1 MLNYSRQ
8 RSSDPNDSEANSML
22 ESLQAFVENICALHQ
37 EIKTIMTL
45 KINKSL
51 NESEIENRIL
61 MVRSIWVD
69 LYSKMLENDVEVR
82 ILADNNQTKVVRVL
96 LIIICEL
103 PDLESIEVQEIKSDF
118 VIQGRLGLP

>member
-1 MLNYSRQ
+1 
-8 RSSDPNDSEANSML
+8 ML
-22 ESLQAFVENICALHQ
+22 ESLQAFVEKICELHQ

-69 LYSKMLENDVEVR
+69 LYSKMLENDVEIR
-82 ILADNNQTKVVRVL
+82 ILADNYQTKVVRVL

-103 PDLESIEVQEIKSDF
+103 PDLESIEEQEIKSDF